1 MLIPQVNRV
10 AWLNLLPR
18 FHWRDTT
25 AEFIA
30 KINSLVPMFAL
41 EPAEYQQM
49 LQWLLYGKNVKSFL
63 AQADQKSSQQK
74 QFGTFNI
81 WDIGEYNAKGKIQ
94 AFNIMFG
101 EVYTK
106 FASHAAFPLLL
117 TPDLLYCLWWKF
129 FREPGQK
136 SQTVPWYAVADVLLS
151 DLCQEV
157 DVELYEMPAE
167 VRDELLSQCQDK
179 FGEKRL
185 QELSEFLIK
194 YIERQVNKQK
204 PDFLLRDLLQVNQ
217 WTALAYTQKGD
228 EAAKQLAEKLRQA
241 YLQNNKAELVRLSE
255 VIATLAAP
263 LKEKYAP
270 LLVVARGYRALVRG
284 DEEGKVAAQ
293 TELKQMLGVGET
305 VDVAGVILER
315 PDILNLIRLSPPFEI
330 VTVNR
335 RGEIIRRETKQA
347 KYFTEYL
354 SDSISLEMMAI
365 PGGTFLM
372 GSPETEAGRRNSESP
387 QHEVTVPPFFMGKY
401 PVTQAQWRF
410 VATLEQVNRELEP
423 DPSSFKGENLPI
435 ETISW
440 YEAVEFCD
448 RLSKYTG
455 RRYQL
460 PSEAQWEYA
469 CRAGTTTPFHF
480 GETITSDLA
489 NYNAEFAYADS
500 PKGEFREKTTP
511 VGSFGLANAFGL
523 YDMHG
528 LVWEWCA
535 DSWHGNYD
543 GAPADGSSPIS
554 RKVIEKYF
562 HHLRVLRGG
571 SWISNPG
578 LCRSAS
584 RGNDD
589 GSIGFRVVCAVSHRT
604 LNP

>member
-1 MLIPQVNRV
+1 M
-10 AWLNLLPR
+10 
-18 FHWRDTT
+18 
-25 AEFIA
+25 
-30 KINSLVPMFAL
+30 
-41 EPAEYQQM
+41 
-49 LQWLLYGKNVKSFL
+49 
-63 AQADQKSSQQK
+63 
-74 QFGTFNI
+74 
-81 WDIGEYNAKGKIQ
+81 
-94 AFNIMFG
+94 
-101 EVYTK
+101 
-106 FASHAAFPLLL
+106 LL